1 MLATL
6 AIALG
11 LSADSFAAALGMGAA
26 RDRLRRAA
34 LREALAGGVL
44 FAAVAAAMPLIGWA
58 AGRAASGF
66 IGAYDHWVAF
76 AVLSAIGITMLRASL
91 KPRSPAPVRSFGI
104 LIAAAFATSIDA
116 LAVGVTMALLGAG
129 IVATA
134 LAIGGVAFLVTVSGL
149 MLGRALG
156 EKAGRAAEAL
166 GGLTLI
172 AVGANILAQHLS

>member
-1 MLATL
+1 MFATL
-6 AIALG
+6 IIAIG

-26 RDRLRRAA
+26 RERSVRD
-34 LREALAGGVL
+34 ALAGGVL

-66 IGAYDHWVAF
+66 IGDYDHWVAF
-76 AVLSAIGITMLRASL
+76 AVLGAIGVAMLRGSV
-91 KPRSPAPVRSFGI
+91 KPKSPTPARSFAL
-104 LIAAAFATSIDA
+104 LIAAAFATSLDA
-116 LAVGVTMALLGAG
+116 LAVGMTMALLGAG

-134 LAIGGVAFLVTVSGL
+134 LAIGGVAFLVTASGL

-172 AVGANILAQHLS
+172 AVGANILATHLGG